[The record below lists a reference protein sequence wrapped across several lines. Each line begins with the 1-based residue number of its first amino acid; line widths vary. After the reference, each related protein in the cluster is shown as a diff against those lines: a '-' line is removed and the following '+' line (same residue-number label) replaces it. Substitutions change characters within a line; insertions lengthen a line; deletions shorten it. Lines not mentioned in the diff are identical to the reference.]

1 MARAICEHR
10 HLLTQSPRS
19 VPISTAIIGC
29 VPPGGC
35 GGSIT
40 AGLVVATPV
49 VCRCLIICEPSSSS
63 AVRGFAVLIAG
74 AKPFVWASVPP
85 ALVSVGWLFLGWV
98 LRSRSL
104 ALLGLALLLTLRLPA
119 CGVLLALLAHD
130 RGLERCQAL
139 LQTMRGG
146 RAHVTGEL
154 CLKPLDLC
162 RDIATTSPAAATAA
176 RPAPP
181 TL

>member
-63 AVRGFAVLIAG
+63 AIRGFSLDVLIG
-74 AKPFVWASVPP
+74 VAKPFVCASVPP

-98 LRSRSL
+98 LRSLSL
-104 ALLGLALLLTLRLPA
+104 I
-119 CGVLLALLAHD
+119 H
-130 RGLERCQAL
+130 
-139 LQTMRGG
+139 
-146 RAHVTGEL
+146 
-154 CLKPLDLC
+154 
-162 RDIATTSPAAATAA
+162 I
-176 RPAPP
+176 
-181 TL
+181 